1 MFEED
6 FQTERRDRERAA
18 GEYDESRCLLEKE
31 IEELSSQLQLEKKQK
46 EKLAY
51 EIHRMKEVSKTPNDE
66 IVKRYKSYIHECLL
80 FLHREKDVRGF
91 RQKFWVHSQGNLQRY
106 NNFIL
111 IIVQVIAL

>member
-51 EIHRMKEVSKTPNDE
+51 EIDRIKEVGKTPNDE
-66 IVKRYKSYIHECLL
+66 IVKRYKSYIHEPLL

-91 RQKFWVHSQGNLQRY
+91 RQRFWVHSQGNLQRY
-106 NNFIL
+106 NNLIL